1 MNLNTDPPPHPGVV
15 LRSRFLD
22 VYEIT
27 ETYLAQ
33 HIGVSV
39 QTLSQLVQGRRG
51 VTVTTA
57 QGLAAALGTTPEYWL
72 DLQRDYDL
80 WRHHLD
86 RPIAKIWLVRDP
98 PADRSTKE
106 PSDEPHDED
115 VGCGA

>member
-1 MNLNTDPPPHPGVV
+1 MSPPRDPPPHPGLV
-15 LRSRFLD
+15 LRERYLERFD
-22 VYEIT
+22 IT

-57 QGLAAALGTTPEYWL
+57 QGLGAALGTTPEYWL

-80 WRHHLD
+80 WRHPID
-86 RPIAKIWLVRDP
+86 RSIAKIWLVREDLP
-98 PADRSTKE
+98 GADES
-106 PSDEPHDED
+106 SDEDVDED